1 MVILLRVYFQCA
13 NDHTLDQ
20 LEHVDLANTEEMSTA
35 VRSARFL
42 GYIVMALAVVH
53 AIR

>member
-1 MVILLRVYFQCA
+1 MLGFILLRLKCA
-13 NDHTLDQ
+13 NDHMLDQ
-20 LEHVDLANTEEMSTA
+20 LEHVALANTEEMSTV

-42 GYIVMALAVVH
+42 GYTEMALAVVH